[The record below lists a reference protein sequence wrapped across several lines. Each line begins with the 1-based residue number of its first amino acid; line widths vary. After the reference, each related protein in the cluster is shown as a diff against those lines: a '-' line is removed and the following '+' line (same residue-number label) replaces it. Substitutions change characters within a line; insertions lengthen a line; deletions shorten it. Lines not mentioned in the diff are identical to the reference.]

1 MPHEE
6 DEETAPGD
14 LELGIPGHA
23 GKSPASRRLQRY
35 LKEKGVSFES
45 EGDAVRI
52 NINGLIIE
60 VNDEGDRGIIV
71 QAQAP
76 LPVGE
81 GIPEEEARTLYYFGL
96 AASIIG
102 GGEYLAEE
110 IVPGYPTISVSKPV
124 EGLEEAAEKIIAVVE
139 ALLAVTGK
147 TRHPEQ

>member
-1 MPHEE
+1 MPHGE
-6 DEETAPGD
+6 DEGVSPGE

-23 GKSPASRRLQRY
+23 GKSPESRRLQQY

-45 EGDAVRI
+45 EGDAVRVT
-52 NINGLIIE
+52 INGLIIE
-60 VNDEGDRGIIV
+60 LNDESDKGIIV
-71 QAQAP
+71 QVQAP

-124 EGLEEAAEKIIAVVE
+124 GSLEEAAEKIMAVVE
-139 ALLAVTGK
+139 ALLAVSRK
-147 TRHPEQ
+147 I